1 LITTTEKPPIRV
13 FTRQERPRV
22 RREQTSL
29 PAGKLLLY
37 TLGILAALAV
47 MFSLAAY
54 LIGASLPADHAFSRS
69 LIISKP
75 PEAVWAVISDFAA
88 QPSWRPQLRSMDR
101 LPDQDGLEAWRV
113 TGSNGESMT
122 MLVVESVP
130 SRRLVN
136 LYRNTQASGDT
147 SWIFEIQPVAQ
158 DSQVTLTERVRV
170 EQPLSR
176 FFLRYVSRS
185 RSANQYLA
193 ALAKKFGDP
202 AVIQ

>member
-1 LITTTEKPPIRV
+1 M
-13 FTRQERPRV
+13 F
-22 RREQTSL
+22 
-29 PAGKLLLY
+29 Y
-37 TLGILAALAV
+37 TLGILAAFVVLISV
-47 MFSLAAY
+47 AAY
-54 LIGASLPADHAFSRS
+54 LMGASLPADHAFSRS
-69 LIISKP
+69 SIISKP

-101 LPDQDGLEAWRV
+101 LPNQDGLEAWQV

-130 SRRLVN
+130 PLRLVN

-147 SWIFEIQPVAQ
+147 SWIFEIQPIAQ
-158 DSQVTLTERVRV
+158 DSQVTLTERTRV
-170 EQPLSR
+170 EKPLSR
-176 FFLRYVSRS
+176 FFLRYVSGS
-185 RSANQYLA
+185 RSADQYLA